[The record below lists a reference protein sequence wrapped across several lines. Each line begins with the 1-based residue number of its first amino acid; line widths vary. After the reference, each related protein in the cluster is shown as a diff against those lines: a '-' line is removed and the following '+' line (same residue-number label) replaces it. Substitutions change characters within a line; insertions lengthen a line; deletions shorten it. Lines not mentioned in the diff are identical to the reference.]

1 VQVRPADASDEE
13 SVLQLAGRLSIGVAR
28 WRDSR
33 RVSEAVVSWVRASV
47 ASPEV
52 RVLVADL
59 DGAVVGFVSVSVKQH
74 WAGDRDACIGELV
87 VDATHEGQGVGRALV
102 GAAVRWAQERG
113 LSRITLETGAAN
125 RRARQFYATLGF
137 EEEDVRLTGL
147 LGPAVRE

>member
-1 VQVRPADASDEE
+1 M
-13 SVLQLAGRLSIGVAR
+13 
-28 WRDSR
+28 
-33 RVSEAVVSWVRASV
+33 
-47 ASPEV
+47 
-52 RVLVADL
+52 LVADL

-74 WAGDRDACIGELV
+74 WAGDRDAYIGELV

-137 EEEDVRLTGL
+137 EEEDIRLTRL
-147 LGPAVRE
+147 LGLAVRE